1 MRTRQF
7 SVLAII
13 LLLVTVLGSNV
24 AYASSLCVHPSGSA
38 GCYRSIQAAVD
49 AANSGDKILIR
60 AGKYVEQITISGKDL
75 TLVGRSGAI
84 IQAPAAMEDTLSPFF
99 GFPGRPIV
107 LVTEAEVTIRD
118 LVIDGANSAENNP
131 FLQGIVFLN
140 AGGVIQDNVV
150 KDVGFGKPRLPL
162 NENGEPV
169 YQGDAIV
176 VINFLATPR
185 TVEIAENRVV
195 NFNNNGILVDA
206 EADFNDPFAA
216 NLTAHITDNTI
227 IASGPTDAIDQWGI
241 FIGGFGFADPQSSVT
256 GTIKGNRL
264 RDLVTVGA
272 HPLPSIG
279 IVMFNPANL
288 EVVNNDIENVNVG
301 LAANQVFGAQI
312 GRNDITGP
320 GAKVFGSSGL
330 LISGRDSV
338 VFENDFKNLDT
349 GILLFVEDPQL
360 GSAINTVME
369 KNDFEQV
376 AIDLM
381 TGPGGGSLAMAAA
394 SAEAPSTSMWSKLPH
409 R

>member
-1 MRTRQF
+1 MRTKQLA
-7 SVLAII
+7 VLAII
-13 LLLVTVLGSNV
+13 LIVITVLGSNV
-24 AYASSLCVHPSGSA
+24 AYASSLCVHPSGA
-38 GCYRSIQAAVD
+38 GGCHRSIQAAVD

-60 AGKYVEQITISGKDL
+60 AGKYVEQITVSGKDL
-75 TLVGRSGAI
+75 TLVGRSGAV
-84 IQAPAAMEDTLSPFF
+84 IQAPAAMEDTLSPLF
-99 GFPGRPIV
+99 GFPGRPIL
-107 LVTEAEVTIRD
+107 LVTDAEVTVHD

-140 AGGVIQDNVV
+140 AGGVIRDNVV
-150 KDVGFGKPRLPL
+150 RDVGFGRPRLPL
-162 NENGEPV
+162 DENGEPV

-185 TVEIAENRVV
+185 TVEISENRVV

-216 NLTAHITDNTI
+216 NLTAHIKDNTI
-227 IASGPTDAIDQWGI
+227 IAAGPTDAIDQWGI

-256 GTIKGNRL
+256 GSIKGNQL
-264 RDLVTVGA
+264 RNLVTVGA

-312 GRNDITGP
+312 GRNEITGP
-320 GAKVFGSSGL
+320 GPKVFGSSGL

-338 VFENDFKNLDT
+338 VFENDFKKLDT

-360 GSAINTVME
+360 GSALNTVLE
-369 KNDFEQV
+369 GNDFEQV
-376 AIDLM
+376 AYDLM
-381 TGPGGGSLAMAAA
+381 TGPGGSMAMAAA
-394 SAEAPSTSMWSKLPH
+394 SAEAPSSSMWSKLPH

>member
-1 MRTRQF
+1 
-7 SVLAII
+7 
-13 LLLVTVLGSNV
+13 
-24 AYASSLCVHPSGSA
+24 
-38 GCYRSIQAAVD
+38 
-49 AANSGDKILIR
+49 
-60 AGKYVEQITISGKDL
+60 
-75 TLVGRSGAI
+75 
-84 IQAPAAMEDTLSPFF
+84 MEDTLSPFF

-140 AGGVIQDNVV
+140 AGGVIHDNVV

-206 EADFNDPFAA
+206 EADFTDPFAA